1 VFTKLNFSVH
11 FCLGGPS
18 PEPNGIAVAGGMKSE
33 RNIDD
38 GVDLSYDK
46 HQHLGLFEAKSEVVI
61 KPENIKQEVA
71 EFAENLRHHH
81 GSNSNSG
88 TTSNSLSSLR
98 SSISAGRLKFFKGG
112 YPVPANKN
120 IFILFRVLIK

>member
-1 VFTKLNFSVH
+1 
-11 FCLGGPS
+11 
-18 PEPNGIAVAGGMKSE
+18 MKSE

-81 GSNSNSG
+81 GGSNNSG
-88 TTSNSLSSLR
+88 TSNSLSSLR

-112 YPVPANKN
+112 YPVPENRN
-120 IFILFRVLIK
+120 IFILFPALIKKYR